1 MTGLK
6 RTVLI
11 TGCSDGG
18 LGAALALALH
28 EAGLHVYA
36 TARNV
41 SKMATLSAAGIQTL
55 VLDVNSDASISA
67 CVRQINSLDILVNNA
82 GGGYSMPVSDLSIS
96 EAKKVFDLNVWS
108 CLAVTQAFLPHLLKS
123 RGMLVNH
130 TSVGSMISIPFQSA
144 YNASKA
150 AMATFSDTQRLE
162 LAPFGI
168 TVVEIKTGGAH
179 SNFLANKH
187 SENKQAVLPQ
197 TTIYEPARST
207 VESVLRGE
215 NFKSYMQPAEQWAKD
230 VTRDLLKK
238 NPPSVIWR
246 GANAGTARLLT
257 FLPHGTLDNTFK
269 KMTQLDEVE
278 KAVREADTS
287 K

>member
-1 MTGLK
+1 MTASQ
-6 RTVLI
+6 RSVLI
-11 TGCSDGG
+11 TGCSAGG

-36 TARNV
+36 TAR
-41 SKMATLSAAGIQTL
+41 SPEKMATLSTAGIQTL
-55 VLDVNSDASISA
+55 TLDVTSTISIA
-67 CVRQINSLDILVNNA
+67 NCVAKIPTLDILVNNA
-82 GGGYSMPVSDLSIS
+82 GGGYSMPISDMSIS

-108 CLAVTQAFLPHLLKS
+108 PLAVTQAFLPLLLESK
-123 RGMLVNH
+123 GMIVNH
-130 TSVGSMISIPFQSA
+130 TSVGSLISIPFQSA

-168 TVVEIKTGGAH
+168 TVVEIKTGGVH
-179 SNFLANKH
+179 SNFLTNKH
-187 SENKQAVLPQ
+187 SDNKLAVLPDGS
-197 TTIYEPARST
+197 IYEPARST

-230 VTRDLLKK
+230 VARDLLKK
-238 NPPSVIWR
+238 NPPAVIWR
-246 GANAGTARLLT
+246 GANAGTARILT

-269 KMTQLDEVE
+269 KMTKLDEVE
-278 KAVREADTS
+278 RALK
-287 K
+287 